1 MAYRNATRDYDAL
14 LSLVRSLD
22 RQIAELTAAHDF
34 EHRQLAYHQ
43 RRRRKA
49 LAWSVF
55 AVVAV
60 ATIVVAFGWGA
71 WVMFTSPLLGYAAGW
86 LFLSH
91 RPVQRS
97 ERYVRALCIALAM
110 TQRHHQDAKSMLRD
124 LDYESEYGRTE
135 GEP

>member
-1 MAYRNATRDYDAL
+1 MTYRNATHDYDAL

-22 RQIAELTAAHDF
+22 RQIAELAAAHDF

-43 RRRRKA
+43 HRRRKA

-60 ATIVVAFGWGA
+60 ATIIVVFGWGA
-71 WVMFTSPLLGYAAGW
+71 WVTFASPPLSYAAGW

-110 TQRHHQDAKSMLRD
+110 AERHHREAKSMLRD

-135 GEP
+135 GER